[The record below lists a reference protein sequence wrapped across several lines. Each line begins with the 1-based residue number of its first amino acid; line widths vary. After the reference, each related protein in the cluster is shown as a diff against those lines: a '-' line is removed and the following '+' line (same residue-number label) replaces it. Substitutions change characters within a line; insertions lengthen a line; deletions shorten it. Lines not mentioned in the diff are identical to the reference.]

1 MLAGW
6 TLSLLLLPQDHE
18 QRCIY
23 PISGSPVNLK
33 CICERNQNQRRQR
46 RNMRLHMGKNHRR
59 ELESFDE
66 VIVKQK
72 SDEHE
77 IKWEGEM
84 TVGL

>member
-1 MLAGW
+1 
-6 TLSLLLLPQDHE
+6 
-18 QRCIY
+18 
-23 PISGSPVNLK
+23 
-33 CICERNQNQRRQR
+33 
-46 RNMRLHMGKNHRR
+46 MRLQTGKNHRR